1 MLEKEQSRQ
10 NNPKNSYTER
20 KANYKSSCCSMSLN
34 CSSDETKTR
43 CKFYRTKY
51 HIEKFCK
58 DLKQLTIEI
67 INSEEKEMI
76 PLTDKEIKFY

>member
-67 INSEEKEMI
+67 IKKKKKEMI

>member
-1 MLEKEQSRQ
+1 
-10 NNPKNSYTER
+10 
-20 KANYKSSCCSMSLN
+20 MSLN
-34 CSSDETKTR
+34 CSSDEKKNR

>member
-1 MLEKEQSRQ
+1 
-10 NNPKNSYTER
+10 
-20 KANYKSSCCSMSLN
+20 MSLN

-51 HIEKFCK
+51 HIEKFCE